1 MEDIQ
6 IIDLYWARDE
16 GAIRETD
23 SKYGGFCHRL
33 AMNILHS
40 FQDSEECVSDTYGR
54 CWDTMPPQRPG
65 SLRAY
70 LGTIVRNLSISRYRA
85 FHAQKRFSGAEVL
98 LSELADCVPA
108 PDTGQR
114 SVEAEELGELI
125 ARWLRKLEREDRT
138 LFVRRYWNGD
148 GVKEL
153 AGELGVRPN
162 ALTKR
167 LLRLREALRR
177 ELERE
182 GVAV

>member
-1 MEDIQ
+1 MEDVQ
-6 IIDLYWARDE
+6 IIDLYWLRDE
-16 GAIRETD
+16 RAIGETD
-23 SKYGGFCHRL
+23 AKYGSFCHRI

-40 FQDSEECVSDTYGR
+40 FQDSEECVSDAYGR
-54 CWDTMPPQRPG
+54 CWDTMPPQRPE

-70 LGTIVRNLSISRYRA
+70 LGAILRNLSISRYRA
-85 FHAQKRFSGAEVL
+85 AHAQKRFGGAEVL
-98 LSELADCVPA
+98 LSELADCVPS
-108 PDTGQR
+108 PDNVQR

-125 ARWLRKLEREDRT
+125 ARWLRKLEREDR
-138 LFVRRYWNGD
+138 NGD

-153 AGELGVRPN
+153 AEELGVRPN

-182 GVAV
+182 GVSV

>member
-40 FQDSEECVSDTYGR
+40 FQDSEERVSDTYGR
-54 CWDTMPPQRPG
+54 CWETMPPQLPG

-85 FHAQKRFSGAEVL
+85 FHAQKRFGGAEVL

-108 PDTGQR
+108 PESVQR
-114 SVEAEELGELI
+114 TVEAGELGGIISRWLEGLEAEER
-125 ARWLRKLEREDRT
+125 A
-138 LFVRRYWNGD
+138 LFIRRYWAGEA
-148 GVKEL
+148 VKEL
-153 AGELGVRPN
+153 AGELGQRPN
-162 ALTKR
+162 AVTKR
-167 LLRLREALRR
+167 LLRLREALRKH
-177 ELERE
+177 LERE
-182 GVAV
+182 GISV